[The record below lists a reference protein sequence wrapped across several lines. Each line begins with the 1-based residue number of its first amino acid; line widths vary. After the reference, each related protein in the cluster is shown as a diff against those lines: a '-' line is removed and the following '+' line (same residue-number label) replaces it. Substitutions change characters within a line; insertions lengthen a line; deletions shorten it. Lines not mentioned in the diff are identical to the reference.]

1 MPIRTRELPLHIL
14 LTILLIIGLL
24 TFKDYG
30 LSWDEPLYY
39 EYGNASEYAYSIP
52 ARLDGTFDLEK
63 SYGASAGDHVTRGPA
78 YLLIGGLFEGLLE
91 LLGLDMASAWHLT
104 NFLTYLVGLTFFYA
118 LMRLWLDP

>member
-1 MPIRTRELPLHIL
+1 MQIRFREPPLYIL

-39 EYGNASEYAYSIP
+39 DYGRASQYAYSIP
-52 ARLDGTFDLEK
+52 ARLDDSFDLEK
-63 SYGASAGDHVTRGPA
+63 SYGASAGDHVTRGPS

-91 LLGLDMASAWHLT
+91 TLGLDMAS
-104 NFLTYLVGLTFFYA
+104 
-118 LMRLWLDP
+118 